1 MVRMGAELKQCLSL
15 ECLLSL
21 GRPVELHLC
30 GGKSMERGRYC
41 AEASDEPPVKVSKP
55 QELLN
60 LLAAVRCRPIC
71 HSANFS
77 RIHLHS
83 SRSYSEAQEGD
94 GVGMKHTFFGF
105 DIQVVS
111 NSLFKTWFT

>member
-1 MVRMGAELKQCLSL
+1 MVRMGAEVKLCLSL

-21 GRPVELHLC
+21 QQPVELHLC
-30 GGKSMERGRYC
+30 GRKSIERGSYC
-41 AEASDEPPVKVSKP
+41 AEASDEQPVKVSKP

-60 LLAAVRCRPIC
+60 LVAAVSCRPSC
-71 HSANFS
+71 HSANFG

-83 SRSYSEAQEGD
+83 SRSYNEAQEGD
-94 GVGMKHTFFGF
+94 GVGMKHTFLALTYKSL
-105 DIQVVS
+105 S